1 MYQTPVGNC
10 EHYNTIYRY
19 CHAELA
25 LLFPSLYSRIA
36 NQLELEAILDA
47 NATPTNHTSPE
58 STGRIARTSAYYV
71 AFVAL
76 GSVAAALGPTLP
88 GLAEHTQTHLSEI
101 SLLFT
106 ANALGYLAGSFQGGR
121 LYDRVPGHPVM
132 ATMLITVAAMLV
144 LAPLISLFWI
154 LFGAFLILGAAQGA
168 LDVGG
173 NTLLVWVHRD
183 KVGPFMNGLHFFFG
197 LGAFLSPIVIA
208 QAVLMSGDIIWA
220 YWALALLTLPAFVWL
235 LRLPS
240 PSIQRSSQNG
250 QNRQV
255 NNRLVAL
262 LALFFFLHVGA
273 EVSFGGWIFTYAVE
287 KNLANETAAAYLT
300 SAFWGALT
308 LGRLLAIPI
317 AARFRP
323 STMLLANLVGCVTS
337 LGVILLWSNSLGAIW
352 LGAFGMG
359 ISIASMFPTSIS
371 LAERR
376 MPITGQVTG
385 WFLVGASIGGMS
397 LPWAIGQ
404 LFESSGPQAVMLFIL
419 ADIVL
424 ALVVFAL
431 VKRWSEGRRSPKQA
445 ALLEP

>member
-1 MYQTPVGNC
+1 MV
-10 EHYNTIYRY
+10 
-19 CHAELA
+19 
-25 LLFPSLYSRIA
+25 
-36 NQLELEAILDA
+36 
-47 NATPTNHTSPE
+47 
-58 STGRIARTSAYYV
+58 
-71 AFVAL
+71 
-76 GSVAAALGPTLP
+76 
-88 GLAEHTQTHLSEI
+88 
-101 SLLFT
+101 
-106 ANALGYLAGSFQGGR
+106 
-121 LYDRVPGHPVM
+121 
-132 ATMLITVAAMLV
+132 TMLIVMAAMLA
-144 LAPLISLFWI
+144 LAPLISLFWL
-154 LFGAFLILGAAQGA
+154 LFAVFLILGTAQGA

-173 NTLLVWVHRD
+173 NTLLVWIHRD

-197 LGAFLSPIVIA
+197 LGAFLSPIIIA

-220 YWALALLTLPAFVWL
+220 YWALALLTLPVFAWL

-240 PSIQRSSQNG
+240 PPIRGSSKNG
-250 QNRQV
+250 QDRQV
-255 NNRLVAL
+255 NHRLVAL

-273 EVSFGGWIFTYAVE
+273 EASFGGWIFTYAVE
-287 KNLANETAAAYLT
+287 KDLANETTAAYLT

-323 STMLLANLVGCVTS
+323 STMLLANLVGCVVS
-337 LGVILLWSNSLGAIW
+337 LGVILLWPNSLGAVW

-397 LPWAIGQ
+397 LPWTIGQ
-404 LFESSGPQAVMLFIL
+404 LFESSGPQAAMLTIM
-419 ADIVL
+419 ADMIL

-431 VKRWSEGRRSPKQA
+431 VKRLSEGRRSPKQA
-445 ALLEP
+445 APLEP